1 MTKQAMVCGMARRS
15 FSFFAMSVM
24 PNLSL
29 TPFHVAYYRT
39 LQLFAIGRIR
49 RLIVTMPP
57 QHGKSQGS
65 TRLLPAYMLGR
76 NPDLRIAIAS
86 YADTFA
92 KKFNRDIQ
100 RIIDNPTYYALFP
113 DTTLNRSNV
122 VTVSSSY
129 LRNASEFEVVNHQGS
144 LKAVGR
150 GGGLTGNAV
159 DVMILDDLYKDAME
173 GNSPTIREATW
184 EWYSSVVR
192 TRLHNDS
199 QELIVFTRW
208 HEDDLIGR
216 LEQSERVVEL
226 TDIAEVETLD
236 IDPATWVKVN
246 FEAIKESE
254 PTPIDPRPI
263 GTPLWPARHNLDTLE
278 AKRKLDGHT
287 FECLYQ
293 GHPTAKEGLLY
304 DAFRTYTT
312 PPAESDVFR
321 RMAYIDT
328 ADTGSDYLC
337 AIAYNTTRSGEVYI
351 VDVLYT
357 QAAMEQ
363 TEKETANLLLRN
375 KVAEVDVESNN
386 GGRGFAR
393 AVQALVPRCNV
404 RWFHQGGNKEA
415 RVISNAATV
424 QQVLLFP
431 HDWAYRWPTF
441 YAHLTQFKRVFRA
454 NAHDDCADAVTG
466 VVEMTEKNNGNYF
479 IAYPR
484 KTRR

>member
-1 MTKQAMVCGMARRS
+1 MAKTIIPIWRDTFWDFGAADYADYSVYTEEGVLVYEGRAYKRPDADSILVKANEVCADYLGQVLPVADNRGYFAQPIVEGFYALANDTQTATIYFAYDWSYEERS
-15 FSFFAMSVM
+15 SD
-24 PNLSL
+24 
-29 TPFHVAYYRT
+29 VASSPIVAT
-39 LQLFAIGRIR
+39 LDRNQP
-49 RLIVTMPP
+49 LIY
-57 QHGKSQGS
+57 SIYQGS
-65 TRLLPAYMLGR
+65 A
-76 NPDLRIAIAS
+76 
-86 YADTFA
+86 
-92 KKFNRDIQ
+92 Q
-100 RIIDNPTYYALFP
+100 
-113 DTTLNRSNV
+113 
-122 VTVSSSY
+122 
-129 LRNASEFEVVNHQGS
+129 
-144 LKAVGR
+144 
-150 GGGLTGNAV
+150 
-159 DVMILDDLYKDAME
+159 
-173 GNSPTIREATW
+173 
-184 EWYSSVVR
+184 
-192 TRLHNDS
+192 
-199 QELIVFTRW
+199 
-208 HEDDLIGR
+208 
-216 LEQSERVVEL
+216 
-226 TDIAEVETLD
+226 
-236 IDPATWVKVN
+236 VN

-484 KTRR
+484 KIRR